1 VFPRDNV
8 SAFSY
13 MERQANNSG
22 PLVKLYM
29 KRQAKTRITPC
40 LGIKDKETKSHITA
54 KLLVGFHPNLH
65 QQTRRDLV
73 HLFVYEVI
81 VIRIPP

>member
-1 VFPRDNV
+1 
-8 SAFSY
+8 
-13 MERQANNSG
+13 MERQANNSR

-40 LGIKDKETKSHITA
+40 LGIKDKETKSHITE

-65 QQTRRDLV
+65 QQTRRDLL

-81 VIRIPP
+81 VIGIPP

>member
-1 VFPRDNV
+1 
-8 SAFSY
+8 

-40 LGIKDKETKSHITA
+40 LGIQDKEIKSHITE
-54 KLLVGFHPNLH
+54 KLLIGFHPNLH

>member
-1 VFPRDNV
+1 
-8 SAFSY
+8 

-22 PLVKLYM
+22 PVAKRCMERQSKL
-29 KRQAKTRITPC
+29 RKTAC
-40 LGIKDKETKSHITA
+40 LAIQDKESKSHITK